1 VKFFTKKN
9 KKALVIGIDGLPRE
23 LLIRLIEKGILEGVK
38 TILNT
43 GYLIHPMHASLP
55 EISSVSWTSFMTGR
69 NPAEH
74 GIFGFTHLQ
83 PGSYQ
88 LHFTNSKDIKAP
100 TFWQILSR
108 TGKVKKALILNLPNT
123 YPAFPIN
130 GLLVSGFVA
139 IDFEKAVYPSSY
151 IPFLKKLNYIIDV
164 DAEKARKDKP
174 ALYQDILQSLSTR
187 GNVSRRL
194 FDQEPWDLFLL
205 CITETDRLHHFFFD
219 EKDTTTFEKVY
230 KQIDRIIVDLY
241 QTAKKKWGE
250 EFLFIIVSDH
260 GFSLLIKEVN
270 LNAYLNQQGM
280 LIFDLTKDYYERISP
295 GTSAFAMDP
304 GRIYIHYEKKFPR
317 GTIRPDEGK
326 QIKEKLKQIL
336 LDLRDANGEPVIRSI
351 FEKEEI
357 YQGPYLEDAPDLL
370 CIPHSGYD
378 LKGNVRKE
386 EIFTVDIFKGMHT
399 WDNAVLVS
407 PAQIGID
414 SPINIEFPAKI
425 IIDYYS

>member
-1 VKFFTKKN
+1 
-9 KKALVIGIDGLPRE
+9 
-23 LLIRLIEKGILEGVK
+23 
-38 TILNT
+38 
-43 GYLIHPMHASLP
+43 M
-55 EISSVSWTSFMTGR
+55 
-69 NPAEH
+69 
-74 GIFGFTHLQ
+74 
-83 PGSYQ
+83 
-88 LHFTNSKDIKAP
+88 
-100 TFWQILSR
+100 
-108 TGKVKKALILNLPNT
+108 KKALILNLPNT

-139 IDFEKAVYPSSY
+139 VDFERAVYPSSY

-164 DAEKARKDKP
+164 DAEKARTDKP

-187 GNVSRRL
+187 QNVAHRL

-219 EKDTTTFEKVY
+219 EKDTITFEKVY

-260 GFSLLIKEVN
+260 GFSLLKKEVN
-270 LNAYLNQQGM
+270 LNSYLNQRGM
-280 LIFDLTKDYYERISP
+280 LTLDSTRDYYERIGR

-317 GTIRPDEGK
+317 GTVQPVEGK
-326 QIKEKLKQIL
+326 QIKGKLKQIL
-336 LDLRDANGEPVIRSI
+336 LDLKDANGEPVIRSI

-357 YQGPYLEDAPDLL
+357 YQGPYLEYAPDLL
-370 CIPHSGYD
+370 CIPHPGYD
-378 LKGNVRKE
+378 LKGNMRKE
-386 EIFTVDIFKGMHT
+386 DIFTMDIFKGMHT
-399 WDNAVLVS
+399 WDNAVLIS
-407 PAQIGID
+407 PAQVGLD
-414 SPINIEFPAKI
+414 SSINIEFPAKI